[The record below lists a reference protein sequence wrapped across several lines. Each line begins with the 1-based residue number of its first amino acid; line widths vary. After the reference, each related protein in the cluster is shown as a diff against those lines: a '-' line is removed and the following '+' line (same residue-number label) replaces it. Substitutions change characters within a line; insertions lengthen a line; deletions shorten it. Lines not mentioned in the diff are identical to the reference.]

1 MQSNINILPIY
12 KPFKYNHICNYLDE
26 NVSNDNIQT
35 KEKPIKNDKCS
46 EKDKFQ
52 KYNADTNTSSNNEKL
67 KEQNIINFDNLKFHD
82 NLNSQNRKLIFLVHK
97 REHSTDKLESNNESN
112 KSVIYRKHD
121 RNEKDNILT
130 KIQIHY
136 RNFLISFINEIIIKI
151 FVEDYY
157 NTKELEKIENLKD
170 YLFNNI
176 DQHFKS
182 NIKKEYMKFA
192 ESNKIKDIISPSV
205 LQCKKYKIENKNQ
218 KIMENVMSLN
228 NQILNNILN
237 REYLYFFDIYYNN
250 KRYINLSEGNS
261 NINFEM
267 SNNIKLFNNLT
278 NKYID
283 DEKYISNLK
292 KFAELNFCKNVTKK

>member
-1 MQSNINILPIY
+1 MESNINKLLIY
-12 KPFKYNHICNYLDE
+12 KPFKYNRICNYLDE

-52 KYNADTNTSSNNEKL
+52 KYSADINTSSNNEKL
-67 KEQNIINFDNLKFHD
+67 KEQNITNFNSLNFHD

-157 NTKELEKIENLKD
+157 NTKELEKIENLKE

-218 KIMENVMSLN
+218 KIMENVISLN
-228 NQILNNILN
+228 NPILNKILN
-237 REYLYFFDIYYNN
+237 KEYLYFFDIYYNN
-250 KRYINLSEGNS
+250 KRNINLSEGNS
-261 NINFEM
+261 NINLEM

-283 DEKYISNLK
+283 DEKYKSNLK